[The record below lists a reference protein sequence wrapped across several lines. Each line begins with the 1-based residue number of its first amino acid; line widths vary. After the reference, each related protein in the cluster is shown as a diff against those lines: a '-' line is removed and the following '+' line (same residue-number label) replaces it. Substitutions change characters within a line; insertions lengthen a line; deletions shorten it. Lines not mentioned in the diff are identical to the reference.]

1 MKLRIK
7 KYKKRLIFFLI
18 VVIICGF
25 WIYRQSIRN
34 EPVSNITP
42 SLNTPFDIFHPI
54 ASIKARDSEIAEWS
68 AVINREPSAV
78 DKELALEDAFFHRV
92 TTRAY
97 RLQVLFIP
105 TPRQLV
111 FPLIGPPVI
120 TSPFG
125 KRINPVTHKEE
136 HHNGIDL
143 AAEEGSLV
151 MSASYGIVVWRG
163 NKLGY
168 GNCVVIRHGRHL
180 STIYGHLSRI
190 DIHKGQ
196 FVKFGQ
202 VLGLSGSTGLSTGPH
217 LHFEVR
223 YNGTPINPL
232 SLLPDTNQ

>member
-1 MKLRIK
+1 MGFRIEK
-7 KYKKRLIFFLI
+7 HKKRFLFFL
-18 VVIICGF
+18 VVIIICGF

-34 EPVSNITP
+34 EPVSNISP
-42 SLNTPFDIFHPI
+42 SLNTPFDTFHPI
-54 ASIKARDSEIAEWS
+54 ASIRARDTELAEWS
-68 AVINREPSAV
+68 AVANREPSAV
-78 DKELALEDAFFHRV
+78 KYELALEDAFFHRV

-105 TPRQLV
+105 TPRQLAS
-111 FPLIGPPVI
+111 PLIGPPVI
-120 TSPFG
+120 TSLFG
-125 KRINPVTHKEE
+125 QRINPVTDKEE

-190 DIHKGQ
+190 DVHKGQ
-196 FVKFGQ
+196 FVQCGQ
-202 VLGLSGSTGLSTGPH
+202 VLGLSDSTGLSTGPH

-223 YNGTPINPL
+223 YNGTPINPVP
-232 SLLPDTNQ
+232 LLPEKSQ